1 MQQLFALAF
10 AALAH
15 GSAPKTVGS
24 RPFQAHSSK
33 FAAAG
38 LFVTSGHTPF
48 EWLQGQALAL
58 HECPAARASEK
69 RPSTFREIQDARFIL
84 PIVTPDC
91 SN

>member
-1 MQQLFALAF
+1 MQQLLALAF

-48 EWLQGQALAL
+48 
-58 HECPAARASEK
+58 
-69 RPSTFREIQDARFIL
+69 
-84 PIVTPDC
+84 
-91 SN
+91 